1 MISLYGNNKVLDYY
15 ISCMLY
21 MAYMISDIMPYH
33 IGGTYDRVYEMSTMW
48 VIYLTI
54 KAVILAILGVWFELY
69 IEKMSKYKKRGCA

>member
-21 MAYMISDIMPYH
+21 MAYMISDILSYH
-33 IGGTYDRVYEMSTMW
+33 IGDMYDGVHAMW

-69 IEKMSKYKKRGCA
+69 IEKMSKYTKRGCA